1 MPCIRSRLASSLAGD
16 LLADGA
22 LLLRGYSDFASQ
34 PGCDLQIDTRK
45 PDGLVAFYRRA
56 AAATSRIDFCIHCL
70 GIERGTNAEEKR
82 KNRLDAR
89 TIFRGTLLALRQ
101 LKRQQGSGTILNVAL
116 TESIESTDAAMILAA
131 RDLVVGVTHY
141 AATVAPGKFEPLRSC
156 RIRDHLGHSSVLDRI
171 SKFEKFVYPTQKS
184 VDSATHCFSSLD
196 SFCSAPKRLFPQM
209 SQEMTILGQE
219 RPSRDAGNA

>member
-1 MPCIRSRLASSLAGD
+1 MPCIRSRLAASLAGD

-22 LLLRGYSDFASQ
+22 LLLRGYSDFGSQ

-70 GIERGTNAEEKR
+70 EIERGTNAEEKQR
-82 KNRLDAR
+82 NRLDAR
-89 TIFRGTLLALRQ
+89 TIFMGTLLALRQ

-131 RDLVVGVTHY
+131 QDLVVGVTHY
-141 AATVAPGKFEPLRSC
+141 AATVAPGKVRAFAFLPDSGPPGTLICSGPDFEVREVCLSDTEISRLSQTLLQFV
-156 RIRDHLGHSSVLDRI
+156 RLVL
-171 SKFEKFVYPTQKS
+171 
-184 VDSATHCFSSLD
+184 
-196 SFCSAPKRLFPQM
+196 
-209 SQEMTILGQE
+209 
-219 RPSRDAGNA
+219 